1 MYPSLSPLATS
12 EEWELEDITTESHF
26 SESEEGENAHH
37 AHKEGHKVTRLD
49 VQHDRALIKWT
60 SGHANGSP
68 IIAYQV
74 FMARIREFRYED
86 VQLQAAIRRDAAATN
101 KDNTSVTSTTMVGG
115 GDIANNT
122 MLNSSS
128 SSSSSSLGRPP
139 PRVGSQSLLTAV
151 MEDEI
156 NEKEVVSVPSLT
168 TGATVS
174 VLHPG
179 GSSSTTSASG
189 HASTSL
195 VTGASVSVLHPAGSS
210 SSTAL
215 HLHLEDTRLNEA
227 QLDWRDVTSM
237 GEPMGPQAFRATGL
251 SPGTSYVFCVRQ
263 RNEKGWSA
271 FSRPRYQDIRLSL
284 FLYDITPL

>member
-1 MYPSLSPLATS
+1 
-12 EEWELEDITTESHF
+12 
-26 SESEEGENAHH
+26 
-37 AHKEGHKVTRLD
+37 
-49 VQHDRALIKWT
+49 
-60 SGHANGSP
+60 
-68 IIAYQV
+68 
-74 FMARIREFRYED
+74 MARIREFRYED